1 MAILSY
7 KPDNGDLQEDETPLP
22 PPPAIASGSAD
33 ESYEDDE
40 EEEEAPKKKSFCRS
54 KSTMCTMGILV
65 ICAIILGVTLSRPGA
80 LSAFGKKAPAAS
92 NNGDGTTYTP
102 TFYPTYYPTMVPTGI
117 PTSED
122 EKTTTTT
129 TTTVAA
135 LGGNGTD
142 NGGDGNGTTT
152 TAATTTAITTTT
164 TTTTE
169 EKHPICRTPLS
180 DNMKVLKVQAIAYNI
195 DAEFTLTYPNATELT
210 RTAATG
216 DMIVG
221 QLYREKIC
229 VGSGTYEFYWSGD
242 GEVEVFLRGKS
253 TLKAESELTTTLTVD

>member
-1 MAILSY
+1 MY
-7 KPDNGDLQEDETPLP
+7 
-22 PPPAIASGSAD
+22 
-33 ESYEDDE
+33 
-40 EEEEAPKKKSFCRS
+40 
-54 KSTMCTMGILV
+54 
-65 ICAIILGVTLSRPGA
+65 
-80 LSAFGKKAPAAS
+80 
-92 NNGDGTTYTP
+92 
-102 TFYPTYYPTMVPTGI
+102 PTGI

-122 EKTTTTT
+122 EKTTTT

-180 DNMKVLKVQAIAYNI
+180 DNMKVLKVQAVAYNI

>member
-7 KPDNGDLQEDETPLP
+7 KPEDETPLP
-22 PPPAIASGSAD
+22 PPPAVASGSAD
-33 ESYEDDE
+33 ESYED
-40 EEEEAPKKKSFCRS
+40 EAPPKKSSCS
-54 KSTMCTMGILV
+54 KSTMCMMGILV

-92 NNGDGTTYTP
+92 NNIGDGGTYTP
-102 TFYPTYYPTMVPTGI
+102 TFYPTYYPTMYPTGI

-122 EKTTTTT
+122 ETTTTTTTTVAAT

-142 NGGDGNGTTT
+142 DGGDGNATTT
-152 TAATTTAITTTT
+152 TAATTTTTT

-180 DNMKVLKVQAIAYNI
+180 DNMKVLKVQATAYNI
-195 DAEFTLTYPNATELT
+195 NAEFTLTYPNATALT
-210 RTAATG
+210 RTAASG

-221 QLYREKIC
+221 QLYKEKIC
-229 VGSGTYEFYWSGD
+229 VGPGEYKFYWSGD

-253 TLKAESELTTTLTVD
+253 TVKAESELTTTLTVNGE